1 MLYYITTPSGIN
13 QVKIGERLIFPFQY
27 DILCRGKGAVYTEKE
42 IFKSNNVEDTEKIG
56 AKIAEELDKR
66 YPGRLHFI
74 MLEGPLGVGKTALTR
89 GVASVFSPGSR
100 VKSPSYTI
108 VNEYRLGRV
117 PLFHFD
123 LYRLGANADLSDIGF
138 YEYVESGHCVVEWS
152 EYLADV
158 PGGAVNVSITSDG
171 ESSRKIEIIYPDR
184 S

>member
-1 MLYYITTPSGIN
+1 
-13 QVKIGERLIFPFQY
+13 
-27 DILCRGKGAVYTEKE
+27 
-42 IFKSNNVEDTEKIG
+42 
-56 AKIAEELDKR
+56 
-66 YPGRLHFI
+66 

-89 GVASVFSPGSR
+89 GIASVFSPGSR

-108 VNEYRLGRV
+108 VNEYRFGRV

-123 LYRLGANADLSDIGF
+123 LYRLGKDSDLSDIGF

-158 PGGAVNVSITSDG
+158 PDGAVKVSIASDG
-171 ESSRKIEIIYPDR
+171 ESSRNIEITNPER

>member
-1 MLYYITTPSGIN
+1 M
-13 QVKIGERLIFPFQY
+13 
-27 DILCRGKGAVYTEKE
+27 
-42 IFKSNNVEDTEKIG
+42 
-56 AKIAEELDKR
+56 R

-89 GVASVFSPGSR
+89 GIASVFSPGSR

-108 VNEYRLGRV
+108 VNEYRLGKI

-123 LYRLGANADLSDIGF
+123 LYRLGEDSDLSDIGF

-158 PGGAVNVSITSDG
+158 PSGAVKVSIASDG
-171 ESSRKIEIIYPDR
+171 ESSRTIEITYPER